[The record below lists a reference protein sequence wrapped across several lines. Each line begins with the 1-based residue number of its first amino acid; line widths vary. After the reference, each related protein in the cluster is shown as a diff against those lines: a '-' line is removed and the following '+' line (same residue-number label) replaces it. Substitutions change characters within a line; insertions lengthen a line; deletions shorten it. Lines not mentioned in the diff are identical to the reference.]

1 MATGI
6 DFAALANGSNNNS
19 SDNSGSNGRGNKPDA
34 QIWGNLGFYADM
46 PVFNDNGKKT
56 GDTEKVF
63 ISLPYGIPLDT
74 MNPAN
79 TKSSNKRWAAQQ
91 DAKNKLLANL
101 LEKAHT
107 MEPGETF
114 DATGL
119 TLQVRRAAE
128 ATEVESDDDLISQ
141 VPSFA

>member
-1 MATGI
+1 MASGI
-6 DFAALANGSNNNS
+6 DFAALGNNAASNN
-19 SDNSGSNGRGNKPDA
+19 SDNNTRGNKPDA
-34 QIWGNLGFYADM
+34 MIWGNIGFYANM
-46 PVFNDNGKKT
+46 PVYDAEGNAT
-56 GDTEKVF
+56 SETEQVF

-74 MNPAN
+74 MNPAS